1 MLTIQYRMQTNI
13 RKFISSTFYDN
24 KLIDSTDNEYIKKI
38 NNEVFYQ
45 AIDINKNFSFF
56 DLKFSEEN
64 YDGKIKSYYNEDEI
78 NFTNEF
84 ILKINNSLKKVGNST
99 NEKKYNYAI
108 ITPYQAQVKRFKEK
122 FIINNIE
129 IAINTVDSFQG
140 QERDIVLFSTV
151 RSSKKN
157 NSINDNQGGGESI
170 GFLKDFRRMNVAL
183 SRAKLGCFIIGN
195 SQKLISNSYWEKLI
209 NFCKMKKCFYMI
221 DSPKE
226 FNQSIENI
234 FL

>member
-1 MLTIQYRMQTNI
+1 M
-13 RKFISSTFYDN
+13 
-24 KLIDSTDNEYIKKI
+24 
-38 NNEVFYQ
+38 
-45 AIDINKNFSFF
+45 
-56 DLKFSEEN
+56 KFSEEN
-64 YDGKIKSYYNEDEI
+64 YDGKLKSYYNEDEI

-84 ILKINNSLKKVGNST
+84 ISKINNNLKKIGNSI

-122 FIINNIE
+122 FKINNIE

-226 FNQSIENI
+226 FNQVIENI
-234 FL
+234 FLSKV

>member
-1 MLTIQYRMQTNI
+1 VGSIGNEAFSECRSLESITVNGGNTE
-13 RKFISSTFYDN
+13 YDSRGNCNAIIETATN
-24 KLIDSTDNEYIKKI
+24 KLILGCANSTIPEGVTEIG
-38 NNEVFYQ
+38 NNAFRGCRNLQSVHFP
-45 AIDINKNFSFF
+45 
-56 DLKFSEEN
+56 
-64 YDGKIKSYYNEDEI
+64 
-78 NFTNEF
+78 
-84 ILKINNSLKKVGNST
+84 NSLKKVGNST

-226 FNQSIENI
+226 FNQKIEYI
-234 FL
+234 FLSKV